1 MYQNYKN
8 AEIVKPAGLDLKDR
22 LVGVQRVTKV
32 TKGGRA
38 FGFSAIVVVGD
49 ENGVVGQGLGKSK
62 EVSEAI
68 SKAVEDAKKNLI
80 RIPIDKGTLP
90 HEQKGKYGGAKVFL
104 KPASEGTGVIAGGA
118 VRAVLD
124 AVGVHNVLSKSQG
137 SSNPHNV
144 VKATFDALLRL
155 RNPQRIAQQ
164 RGISLDKV
172 FNG

>member
-1 MYQNYKN
+1 M
-8 AEIVKPAGLDLKDR
+8 
-22 LVGVQRVTKV
+22 GVQRVTKV

-68 SKAVEDAKKNLI
+68 SKAVEDVNKNLI
-80 RIPIDKGTLP
+80 RIPGDKGTLP
-90 HEQKGKYGGAKVFL
+90 HEQKGKYGGARVFL

-118 VRAVLD
+118 VRAVLE

-144 VKATFDALLRL
+144 VKATFDALLQL